1 MERIMLKDV
10 CDIFDGPHATPQKT
24 KTGPVYL
31 GIDAITEDGRLDET
45 EFAHLSVSDYE
56 KWTRRVTP
64 IEGDIVFSYE
74 ATLGRYAIIPKG
86 FYGCLGRRLAV
97 IRNKSESINT
107 KWLYYYFRS
116 PEWKAFIARNT
127 VKGSTVN
134 RISVEDFPKYTIPLV
149 EREQQDLVAK
159 LLGMLDEKIATNDAI
174 NDNLTEQA
182 KLIFDKMFPSIC
194 SGEKHIGDY
203 VIPKRGTALLSK
215 DAIEGEVPV
224 IAGGIKP
231 STYNNQAN
239 TQSPV
244 ITISASGANAGFI
257 NLWSIPVWSS
267 DSSFIDTSSTPYVY
281 FWYEVLKRY
290 QQVIFSLQSGS
301 AQPHIYPNHIANLPM
316 AEVDLSLVRE
326 YEMTVSPL
334 FSMVGQLEKESI
346 QLGRIRDCLL
356 PILMNGQATISD

>member
-10 CDIFDGPHATPQKT
+10 CDIFDGPHATPTKT

-31 GIDAITEDGRLDET
+31 GIDAITEDGRLDEN

-56 KWTRRVTP
+56 KWTKRVTP
-64 IEGDIVFSYE
+64 VEGDIVFSYE
-74 ATLGRYAIIPKG
+74 ATLGRYAIIPKD

-97 IRNKSESINT
+97 IRNKSEKINT

-116 PEWKAFIARNT
+116 PEWRAFIARNT

-134 RISVEDFPKYTIPLV
+134 RISVEDFPKYTIPSV
-149 EREQQDLVAK
+149 ERKRQDQIANI
-159 LLGMLDEKIATNDAI
+159 LGMLDEKISINTAI
-174 NDNLTEQA
+174 NDNLAEQA
-182 KLIFDKMFPSIC
+182 KLIFDKLFPSIC
-194 SGEKHIGDY
+194 SGDKHIGNY

-215 DAIEGEVPV
+215 DAIDGEVPV

-244 ITISASGANAGFI
+244 ITISASGANAGYV
-257 NLWSIPVWSS
+257 NLWIIPVWTS
-267 DSSFIDTSSTPYVY
+267 DSSFIDASLTPNVY

-290 QQVIFSLQSGS
+290 QQIIFSLQSGS
-301 AQPHIYPNHIANLPM
+301 AQPHIYPNHIASLPI
-316 AEVDLSLVRE
+316 AEIDPSLVE
-326 YEMTVSPL
+326 KYEMAVSPL

-346 QLGRIRDCLL
+346 HLSRIRDWLL
-356 PILMNGQATISD
+356 PMLMNGQASAGD